1 MLSPEAEVTRSLFRM
16 KQRNLYKAGWV
27 RVDGEDKCVIDSN
40 SLVAERI
47 EKWES
52 VHRANAAALP
62 DFDEEGI
69 EDGPEFVSGIEGEEL
84 DVLFED
90 GEGGSNVIKAGEAA
104 GPDQEEI
111 RAAAEE
117 EAERIVAEARAQAL
131 EIAAQA
137 RRDADI
143 ARANAV
149 EEGSRQGYDEGYAR
163 GLSEVDDMKRELAEK
178 RRQLEAEFDGL
189 LEDLEPRFIDT
200 ITDVYSHIFG
210 VELMDNRDILV
221 HLIDSTLR
229 KVESSRTFIV
239 HVSAEDYPHV
249 NMQKQ
254 ALVEGAVAGRGLI
267 EIIEDIALGKGDCLI
282 ETDGGIF
289 DCGVGTQL
297 EELTKKLQVLSYE
310 KV

>member
-1 MLSPEAEVTRSLFRM
+1 MFKM

-27 RVDGEDKCVIDSN
+27 RVDGEEKCVIDSN
-40 SLVAERI
+40 SIVAERI
-47 EKWES
+47 EEWENLR
-52 VHRANAAALP
+52 RANAAAMP
-62 DFDEEGI
+62 AFDEEGG
-69 EDGPEFVSGIEGEEL
+69 EGEPEFVSGIEGEEL
-84 DVLFED
+84 DALFTD
-90 GEGGSNVIKAGEAA
+90 GEGGGSVIKAGDVA
-104 GPDQEEI
+104 GPDLAQIQAE
-111 RAAAEE
+111 AEE
-117 EAERIVAEARAQAL
+117 EAERIIAEARAQAL

-149 EEGSRQGYDEGYAR
+149 EEGTRQGYDEGYAR
-163 GLSEVDDMKRELAEK
+163 GLSEVDGMKQELAEK
-178 RRQLEAEFDGL
+178 KRQLEAEFDEL

-210 VELMDNRDILV
+210 VDLMDNRDILV

-297 EELTKKLQVLSYE
+297 EELTKKLRVLSYE
-310 KV
+310 KA

>member
-1 MLSPEAEVTRSLFRM
+1 MFRM

-27 RVDGEDKCVIDSN
+27 RVDGEDKCVIDNN
-40 SLVAERI
+40 SIVAERI
-47 EKWES
+47 EEWENI
-52 VHRANAAALP
+52 RKANAAALP
-62 DFDEEGI
+62 AFDEEGS
-69 EDGPEFVSGIEGEEL
+69 EGEAEFVSGIEGEEL
-84 DVLFED
+84 DALFTE
-90 GEGGSNVIKAGEAA
+90 GESGSNVIKAGDVPVPDFSEMKAEAEA
-104 GPDQEEI
+104 
-111 RAAAEE
+111 
-117 EAERIVAEARAQAL
+117 EAERIIAEARAKAL
-131 EIAAQA
+131 DIETQA
-137 RRDADI
+137 RREADI
-143 ARANAV
+143 ERANAV
-149 EEGSRQGYDEGYAR
+149 EEGTRQGYDEGYAR
-163 GLSEVDDMKRELAEK
+163 GLAEADGMKQELAEK

-189 LEDLEPRFIDT
+189 LEDLEPRFIET
-200 ITDVYSHIFG
+200 ITDIYSHIFG

-267 EIIEDIALGKGDCLI
+267 EIVEDIALGKGDCLI

-297 EELTKKLQVLSYE
+297 EELTKKLRVLSYE

>member
-1 MLSPEAEVTRSLFRM
+1 MFKM

-27 RVDGEDKCVIDSN
+27 RVDGEEKCVIDSN
-40 SLVAERI
+40 SIVAERI
-47 EKWES
+47 EEWENLR
-52 VHRANAAALP
+52 RANAAAMP
-62 DFDEEGI
+62 AFDEEGG
-69 EDGPEFVSGIEGEEL
+69 EGEPEFVSGIEGEEL
-84 DVLFED
+84 DALFTD
-90 GEGGSNVIKAGEAA
+90 GEGGGSVIKAGDVA
-104 GPDQEEI
+104 GPDLAQIQAE
-111 RAAAEE
+111 AEE
-117 EAERIVAEARAQAL
+117 EAEHIIAEARAQAL

-149 EEGSRQGYDEGYAR
+149 EEGTRQGYDEGYAR
-163 GLSEVDDMKRELAEK
+163 GLSEVDGMKQELAEK
-178 RRQLEAEFDGL
+178 KRQLEAEFDEL
-189 LEDLEPRFIDT
+189 LEDLEPRFIET

-210 VELMDNRDILV
+210 VDLMDNRDILV

-297 EELTKKLQVLSYE
+297 EELMKKLRVLSYE
-310 KV
+310 KA

>member
-1 MLSPEAEVTRSLFRM
+1 MFKM

-27 RVDGEDKCVIDSN
+27 RVDGEEKCVIDSN
-40 SLVAERI
+40 SIVAERI
-47 EKWES
+47 EEWENLR
-52 VHRANAAALP
+52 RANAAAMP
-62 DFDEEGI
+62 AFDEEGG
-69 EDGPEFVSGIEGEEL
+69 EGEPEFVSGIEGEEL
-84 DVLFED
+84 DALFTD
-90 GEGGSNVIKAGEAA
+90 GEGGGSVIKAGDVA
-104 GPDQEEI
+104 GPDLAQIQAE
-111 RAAAEE
+111 AEE
-117 EAERIVAEARAQAL
+117 EAEHIIAEARAQAL

-149 EEGSRQGYDEGYAR
+149 EEGTRQGYDEGYAR
-163 GLSEVDDMKRELAEK
+163 GLSEVDGMKQELAEK
-178 RRQLEAEFDGL
+178 KRQLEAEFDEL
-189 LEDLEPRFIDT
+189 LEDLEPRFIET

-210 VELMDNRDILV
+210 VDLMDNRDILV

-267 EIIEDIALGKGDCLI
+267 EIIEDIALSKGDCLI

-297 EELTKKLQVLSYE
+297 EELTKKLRVLSYE
-310 KV
+310 KA

>member
-1 MLSPEAEVTRSLFRM
+1 MFRM
-16 KQRNLYKAGWV
+16 KHRNLYKAGWV
-27 RVDGEDKCVIDSN
+27 RVDGDEKCVIDSN
-40 SLVAERI
+40 TLVAERI
-47 EKWES
+47 EEWENIRRS
-52 VHRANAAALP
+52 NAAALP
-62 DFDEEGI
+62 SFDEDGEEG
-69 EDGPEFVSGIEGEEL
+69 EPEFVSGIEGEEL
-84 DVLFED
+84 DALFAD
-90 GEGGSNVIKAGEAA
+90 GEGSGNVIKAGEVAE
-104 GPDQEEI
+104 PDFSEMH
-111 RAAAEE
+111 AEAE
-117 EAERIVAEARAQAL
+117 AEAERIIAEAKAQAL

-143 ARANAV
+143 ERTNAF
-149 EEGSRQGYDEGYAR
+149 EEGSKQGYDEGYAR
-163 GLSEVDDMKRELAEK
+163 GYAEADDMKRELSERK
-178 RRQLEAEFDGL
+178 RQLEAEFDEM

-210 VELMDNRDILV
+210 VDLMDNRDILV

-229 KVESSRTFIV
+229 KVESSKTFIV
-239 HVSAEDYPHV
+239 HVSADDYPHV

-254 ALVEGAVAGRGLI
+254 TLVDGAVAGRGII
-267 EIIEDIALGKGDCLI
+267 EIIEDIALSKGDCLI